1 MTNMRYRQSLSIAAG
16 FGAIGLLSSVFA
28 KVQGIIWPVSLTV
41 LGRPGLSNADCIQLV
56 IKLICLAL
64 SNVLGGM
71 LIKWIGGNRRAGI
84 LAGILIMAVIA
95 WLWLNTRQPDWFWII
110 SFVQV
115 IPAVLLGGD
124 LITRYLSHRD
134 R

>member
-1 MTNMRYRQSLSIAAG
+1 MTSMRYKQLLSIAAG

-28 KVQGIIWPVSLTV
+28 KVQGIIWPDSLTV
-41 LGRPGLSNADCIQLV
+41 FERPELSNADCIQLV

-64 SNVLGGM
+64 SSVLGGM
-71 LIKWIGGNRRAGI
+71 LIKWIGGNRRASI
-84 LAGILIMAVIA
+84 LVSILIMAVIA
-95 WLWLNTRQPDWFWII
+95 WLWLNTRQPAWFWII

-115 IPAVLLGGD
+115 IPAVLLGGEF
-124 LITRYLSHRD
+124 IIRYLSDRD